1 MTPDERLARYRAEV
15 GAIDGSEY
23 GHVVFTN
30 LDQPDLVVQVATL
43 GGQQP
48 AVIEATPNY
57 DGENARLTPAQRLA
71 LMALGFDVTAEPYP
85 SRPLGGHGLTEAID
99 LFEPTFIALGSAPD
113 FRLGLVSAE
122 NDHRAWA
129 DPA

>member
-30 LDQPDLVVQVATL
+30 LDRPDVVVQVATS
-43 GGQQP
+43 GGRQP

-57 DGENARLTPAQRLA
+57 DGENARLTTEQRLA
-71 LMALGFDVTAEPYP
+71 LAALGFDVTAEPYP
-85 SRPLGGHGLTEAID
+85 SRPLDHGLTEAID
-99 LFEPTFIALGSAPD
+99 LFEPTFVALGSAPD

-122 NDHRAWA
+122 NAHRVRA